1 MGKFKRGHS
10 GNPSGRKKADP
21 AFRQALKDLN
31 PEAVETIAKH
41 MRDKRA
47 KHVSLK
53 AAIWV
58 VEQNEGRATQKV
70 KLSGDVNMKG
80 NPYAKLST
88 RELLEEAKNM
98 GLELPKEPTS

>member
-1 MGKFKRGHS
+1 MPKFTKGRS
-10 GNPSGRKKADP
+10 GNPSGRKKVDP
-21 AFRQALKDLN
+21 VFKQALKDLN
-31 PEAVETIAKH
+31 AEAVETIAKH

-70 KLSGDVNMKG
+70 KHSGSLDLKG

-88 RELLEEAKNM
+88 RELLEEAKAM
-98 GLELPKEPTS
+98 GLELPKEAK